1 MSTITPGTRDK
12 EVNKMWSLPS
22 QECPAQQDRQVVNQ
36 SFQLGDVL
44 LKKSLA
50 YLSEHTVGDKS

>member
-22 QECPAQQDRQVVNQ
+22 QECLAQQDGQVVNQ
-36 SFQLGDVL
+36 SFQLGDAL
-44 LKKSLA
+44 
-50 YLSEHTVGDKS
+50 